1 VPLRPMPR
9 KFFDLRVEDRR
20 EALELAG
27 SRSGRPV
34 ALLEKDA
41 WVVWTLEHLFNGP
54 DAHTLVF
61 KGGTSLSK
69 AHHAIARF
77 SEDIDLTYDI
87 RALLGE
93 RVESGM
99 PVSRSQAQKWT
110 HAVREKLPVWI
121 GTSVIPRLDAALKA
135 ASLNEVSVEHDGESV
150 SLSYRPVAEI
160 AYVKPIVKIEFGAR
174 STGEPS
180 MQLLVV
186 CDAEQ
191 HLTAEGIAFPR
202 TTPRA
207 MAAERT
213 FWEKA
218 TAMHAFCIL
227 GKFRGGDRF
236 ARHWYDVAKLDEA
249 GYVDSAIADNSVG
262 EDVALHKTY
271 FFREPGVDYKAAISG
286 SLRIVPKG
294 DAAILLERDYSLM
307 VESGMFTAVEP
318 ESFDSVINRCGAVE
332 AKTNK
337 ARALVA

>member
-1 VPLRPMPR
+1 MPR
-9 KFFDLRVEDRR
+9 KFFDLRFEDRR

-41 WVVWTLEHLFNGP
+41 WVVWTLEHLFNRP
-54 DAHTLVF
+54 DAHFLVF

-77 SEDIDLTYDI
+77 SEDIDVTYDI

-93 RVESGM
+93 GVESGM
-99 PVSRSQAQKWT
+99 PPSRSQADKWT
-110 HAVREKLPVWI
+110 DAVRDKLPIWI
-121 GTSVIPRLDAALKA
+121 GSSVIPRLEAALKTA
-135 ASLNEVSVEHDGESV
+135 RLNDVSVEYDKESV
-150 SLSYRPVAEI
+150 SLGYRPVAEI
-160 AYVKPIVKIEFGAR
+160 AYVKPVVKIEFGAR
-174 STGEPS
+174 STGEPAVHL
-180 MQLLVV
+180 QVV
-186 CDAEQ
+186 CDAED

-202 TTPRA
+202 TTARV

-218 TAMHAFCIL
+218 TAMHVFCIL

-249 GYVDSAIADNSVG
+249 GYVDKAIAEPSVG
-262 EDVALHKTY
+262 EYVAMHKTY
-271 FFREPGVDYKAAISG
+271 FFREPGVDYHAAVSG
-286 SLRIVPKG
+286 SLQIVPKS
-294 DAAILLERDYSLM
+294 DAAMLLERDYKLM

-318 ESFDSVINRCGAVE
+318 EPFDSVIRRCATVE

-337 ARALVA
+337 ARTLVAPG